1 MEAVKTRVLTYVKK
15 LNKIYLDTIL
25 KNPPHQQIYFRVTE
39 IRRVEGFMVGCENK
53 GVILAEFTKVAKSK
67 DFCLAHLITNRDF
80 GCVIGLANIGGL
92 CKNYGNVGWSKAD
105 TDTMVNTLAHEIGHN
120 FGADH
125 DGADSIQYRSCTGD
139 NVGIMAGG
147 SIKRNFST
155 CSLSAMHAKLQKVLE
170 DEMEGEKCFE
180 NIPKSTD
187 PMVQLTNE
195 NLSSHKAACPKLP
208 PDECQDDQPDPPEV
222 LKHHTASYFQKLQVP
237 EPPEEP

>member
-1 MEAVKTRVLTYVKK
+1 
-15 LNKIYLDTIL
+15 
-25 KNPPHQQIYFRVTE
+25 
-39 IRRVEGFMVGCENK
+39 
-53 GVILAEFTKVAKSK
+53 
-67 DFCLAHLITNRDF
+67 
-80 GCVIGLANIGGL
+80 
-92 CKNYGNVGWSKAD
+92 
-105 TDTMVNTLAHEIGHN
+105 
-120 FGADH
+120 
-125 DGADSIQYRSCTGD
+125 
-139 NVGIMAGG
+139 MAGG

-155 CSLSAMHAKLQKVLE
+155 CSLSAMHAKLQVNFDPSRMSALYVNSSNHQKVLE

-237 EPPEEP
+237 EPPEEPVCGDLVVEDPAEECDCGFDYLQCQVSLFRTRNTKSTISYRIPAATPRSSLTMTET